1 MTQFELI
8 KKVENKIESYR
19 KMIGN
24 IKDEI
29 QAINGLELSASN
41 FVIRFREKELDKW
54 KKHFDEALNLE
65 RKKIIEEL
73 EKKIQ
78 MYEAMIHNTRKQ
90 FG

>member
-29 QAINGLELSASN
+29 QAINGLDLSASN